1 MRSLGWLFAIVCWLV
16 GAGASHAGG
25 ISFPG
30 EKCAFDHWPQ
40 SGWVVAPPAEANGRN
55 RLLRASHDPRLGLAI
70 EAWAGPGRVARDDAE
85 FSAEELQRTALTER
99 GWQVSR
105 IDHAPVGGQQAI
117 RARAHR
123 RVAGQVFVLDEYQFD
138 AAGRHFTLRVT
149 GRGVGALQ
157 SPEVQRWLQSFRL
170 L

>member
-1 MRSLGWLFAIVCWLV
+1 MA
-16 GAGASHAGG
+16 AAAMHAGG
-25 ISFPG
+25 IGFPG

-40 SGWVVAPPAEANGRN
+40 AGWVVAPTPKPDGDN
-55 RLLRASHDPRLGLAI
+55 RLLRASHDPRRGLAI
-70 EAWAGPGRVARDDAE
+70 EAWAGPTSASRDNEAPN
-85 FSAEELQRTALTER
+85 AEERQRAELTER

-105 IDHAPVGGQQAI
+105 IDHAPVGEHQAV

-123 RVAGQVFVLDEYQFD
+123 RAAGQVFVLDEYQFD
-138 AAGRHFTLRVT
+138 AAGRHFTMRVT

-157 SPEVQRWLQSFRL
+157 DPEVQRWLQSFRL